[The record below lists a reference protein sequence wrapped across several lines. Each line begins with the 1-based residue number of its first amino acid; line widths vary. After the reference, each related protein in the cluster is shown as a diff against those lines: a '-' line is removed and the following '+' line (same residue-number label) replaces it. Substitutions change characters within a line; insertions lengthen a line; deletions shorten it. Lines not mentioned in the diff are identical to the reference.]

1 MELGIYY
8 LEFYLNMK
16 KNIEKRLQVSVFRS
30 NKYIYAQVLDGGKI
44 IASYSSLNLNKEKK
58 QNMNKTETAKL
69 VGIQLAKKLLAK
81 KIMKVVLNKKNYAY
95 LGRVKALTEGLRE
108 GGLDV

>member
-1 MELGIYY
+1 
-8 LEFYLNMK
+8 MK

-44 IASYSSLNLNKEKK
+44 LGSYSSLILINEKK

-81 KIMKVVLNKKNYAY
+81 KIMKVMLNKKNYAY

>member
-1 MELGIYY
+1 
-8 LEFYLNMK
+8 MK

-44 IASYSSLNLNKEKK
+44 VASFSSLNLKK
-58 QNMNKTETAKL
+58 GQNQKINKTECAKL
-69 VGIQLAKKLLAK
+69 VGRELAKKLLSK
-81 KIMKVVLNKKNYAY
+81 KLKKVVLNKRNYAY

>member
-1 MELGIYY
+1 
-8 LEFYLNMK
+8 MK

-44 IASYSSLNLNKEKK
+44 VASFSSLNLKKNKQKI
-58 QNMNKTETAKL
+58 NKTETAKL
-69 VGIQLAKKLLAK
+69 VGIELAKKLLAK
-81 KIMKVVLNKKNYAY
+81 KLKKVVLNKRNYAY